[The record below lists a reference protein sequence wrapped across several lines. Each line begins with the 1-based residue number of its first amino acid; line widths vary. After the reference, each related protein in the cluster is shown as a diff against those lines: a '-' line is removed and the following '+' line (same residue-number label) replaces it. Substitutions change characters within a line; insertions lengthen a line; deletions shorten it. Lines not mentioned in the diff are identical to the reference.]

1 MSQRIFIFIF
11 ITHRHTQQASQEGLS
26 LLLIFSHIVYINHDR
41 TIKYYIQIIV

>member
-1 MSQRIFIFIF
+1 MSQRIFIFTF